1 MLWAYGDNIAG
12 KDAQVHMGLNIW
24 GKVGIRCPRKRLWE
38 VVRKRKR
45 GKRGRDGGVLYL
57 ISRDCVFP
65 TFDYTFQKRN

>member
-1 MLWAYGDNIAG
+1 
-12 KDAQVHMGLNIW
+12 MG
-24 GKVGIRCPRKRLWE
+24 GGEEEEKKKG
-38 VVRKRKR
+38 